1 MAVMATISGPLA
13 GAIPVVNRGA
23 LSVRPQVGNCK
34 QVSVCSWRGQSRLSG
49 FDNGESDGR
58 VRFVVRASEETGGNG
73 VDSQMPTNAITET
86 EASEG
91 AGSLATEKTT
101 PLPLQNEDAA
111 SKESDTL
118 VGGTPTSSTGS
129 KTEETN
135 DSPTEVREPS
145 ASQNGDATSKE
156 SETLVGG
163 TPTSPIDSKS
173 EETRDPPA
181 AVREPPPL
189 QKGGTLDGDEAAGK
203 APAAATLGKNATPAS
218 NGSGKFE
225 DPRWSAGTWDIT
237 KFTRNGKIDW
247 DAVID
252 AEVVRRKWLEE
263 NPETSN
269 NAEPVVFDTATVPWW
284 AWVKRFHLPEA
295 ELLNGRAAMV
305 GYAAGYLVDSATGY
319 GLVDQQS
326 SFLGKL
332 LIFFTILG
340 VLLIR
345 KDSDVANIRTIV
357 KESTFYDKQW
367 QATWKDD
374 DDNIN
379 NNNEKT
385 P

>member
-1 MAVMATISGPLA
+1 
-13 GAIPVVNRGA
+13 
-23 LSVRPQVGNCK
+23 
-34 QVSVCSWRGQSRLSG
+34 
-49 FDNGESDGR
+49 
-58 VRFVVRASEETGGNG
+58 VRFFVRASEETGAND
-73 VDSQMPTNAITET
+73 VVSQTPTIAITET

-91 AGSLATEKTT
+91 AGSLATEKST
-101 PLPLQNEDAA
+101 PLPLQNEDTA

-118 VGGTPTSSTGS
+118 VGDTPTSSTGS

-145 ASQNGDATSKE
+145 ASQNGDSTSKEPETLVGGTPTSSVESKSEEANDPPAEVRKPSASQNGDATSKE
-156 SETLVGG
+156 PETLVGG
-163 TPTSPIDSKS
+163 TPTSPTESKS
-173 EETRDPPA
+173 EETKDPPA
-181 AVREPPPL
+181 AVRKPSPL

-269 NAEPVVFDTATVPWW
+269 DAEPVVFDTATVPWW

-345 KDSDVANIRTIV
+345 KDSDVANIRTII

-374 DDNIN
+374 DN